1 MIMQFLCRRDTKVS
15 LYHMKN
21 VELTFND
28 LPQVVAELRDEVI
41 GMKVALLD
49 LQKGQTKQ
57 KLERVRRTMNVEEAA
72 DYLRMP
78 LNTLYMKLQKG
89 EVPGSK
95 PGKRWVLFN
104 DELDKWL
111 EVNGNMSDRTECTM
125 YCVYKLYALK
135 TMATMATVYPVATM
149 ATVYVY
155 TAFTLATVYTTVTVS
170 AMCMLSA
177 MKTMYTEYS
186 TEPVYKESTMA
197 IMDKLYSRYT
207 EYTRSIMAK
216 MYTMYLINRVKL

>member
-1 MIMQFLCRRDTKVS
+1 
-15 LYHMKN
+15 MKN

-28 LPQVVAELRDEVI
+28 LPQVVAELRNEVI

-111 EVNGNMSDRTECTM
+111 EVKRRNAVPMTTEEEND
-125 YCVYKLYALK
+125 AI
-135 TMATMATVYPVATM
+135 
-149 ATVYVY
+149 
-155 TAFTLATVYTTVTVS
+155 LAS
-170 AMCMLSA
+170 HRR
-177 MKTMYTEYS
+177 KPNKREW
-186 TEPVYKESTMA
+186 
-197 IMDKLYSRYT
+197 
-207 EYTRSIMAK
+207 
-216 MYTMYLINRVKL
+216 

>member
-1 MIMQFLCRRDTKVS
+1 
-15 LYHMKN
+15 MKN

-111 EVNGNMSDRTECTM
+111 GRTPDHRGRE
-125 YCVYKLYALK
+125 
-135 TMATMATVYPVATM
+135 
-149 ATVYVY
+149 
-155 TAFTLATVYTTVTVS
+155 
-170 AMCMLSA
+170 
-177 MKTMYTEYS
+177 
-186 TEPVYKESTMA
+186 
-197 IMDKLYSRYT
+197 
-207 EYTRSIMAK
+207 
-216 MYTMYLINRVKL
+216 

>member
-49 LQKGQTKQ
+49 LQKGQTQHKME
-57 KLERVRRTMNVEEAA
+57 KLRRTMNVEEAA

-111 EVNGNMSDRTECTM
+111 EVKRKNAVPLTTEEEND
-125 YCVYKLYALK
+125 AI
-135 TMATMATVYPVATM
+135 
-149 ATVYVY
+149 
-155 TAFTLATVYTTVTVS
+155 
-170 AMCMLSA
+170 LSSHRR
-177 MKTMYTEYS
+177 K
-186 TEPVYKESTMA
+186 PNKR
-197 IMDKLYSRYT
+197 DW
-207 EYTRSIMAK
+207 
-216 MYTMYLINRVKL
+216 

>member
-49 LQKGQTKQ
+49 LQKSQTKQ
-57 KLERVRRTMNVEEAA
+57 KLERVRCTMNVEEAA

-111 EVNGNMSDRTECTM
+111 EVKRKNAVPLTTEWLQWPQCIRLLRWPQCM
-125 YCVYKLYALK
+125 CIQHLHWLQYIQRLQCLQCVCCLQ
-135 TMATMATVYPVATM
+135 
-149 ATVYVY
+149 
-155 TAFTLATVYTTVTVS
+155 
-170 AMCMLSA
+170 
-177 MKTMYTEYS
+177 
-186 TEPVYKESTMA
+186 
-197 IMDKLYSRYT
+197 
-207 EYTRSIMAK
+207 
-216 MYTMYLINRVKL
+216 